1 MYEIFNEQMVNTGVY
16 TKLSSEEEYWLDS
29 YVNKTYDE
37 TNVVGDKVK
46 LTSLTQNGFSL
57 VTKLDAK
64 SVKK

>member
-16 TKLSSEEEYWLDS
+16 TKLSPEEEYWLDS